1 MDLTFTTVIL
11 QLVFLECILSIDNA
25 AVMGAMVASL
35 PNDQPTPWPA
45 SLRRVFGWTDRLLG
59 SQREAALKVGL
70 FGAYAGRALMLALA
84 SIIIEMPWVHVLGA
98 IYLLYLGAGYFAGRY
113 RERQERAAGALLP
126 RRKSGFW
133 GIVLALNL
141 ADMAFSIDN
150 VVAAVAL
157 SRHLWVV
164 LLGVGVGILAI
175 RFAATLFTRLIAWEP
190 ELEGGAYLL
199 LLFIGAKLL
208 LETGLGWEIN
218 DLAQFVISAILLL
231 LTMLFARVRPLK
243 PLLVIFRPFVAL
255 FAAIQVTIEMVV
267 RGLTAPLRMLLP
279 AKEEEPER
287 VPESEPGIY

>member
-1 MDLTFTTVIL
+1 
-11 QLVFLECILSIDNA
+11 
-25 AVMGAMVASL
+25 
-35 PNDQPTPWPA
+35 
-45 SLRRVFGWTDRLLG
+45 
-59 SQREAALKVGL
+59 
-70 FGAYAGRALMLALA
+70 MLALA

-98 IYLLYLGAGYFAGRY
+98 IYLLYLGAGYFAERY
-113 RERQERAAGALLP
+113 RERQEQATGDMLP

-133 GIVLALNL
+133 AVVLALNL

-190 ELEGGAYLL
+190 ELECGAYLL
-199 LLFIGAKLL
+199 LLFIGAKFL
-208 LETGLGWEIN
+208 LELGLGWEIS
-218 DLAQFVISAILLL
+218 DLAQFGISALLLL
-231 LTMLFARVRPLK
+231 LTVLFARVRPLQ
-243 PLLVIFRPFVAL
+243 PLLVIFRPLVVL
-255 FAAIQVTIEMVV
+255 FAAIQVTMDVVV

-279 AKEEEPER
+279 AKKEEQER

>member
-25 AVMGAMVASL
+25 AVMGAMVAPL
-35 PNDQPTPWPA
+35 PADLPTPWPA
-45 SLRRVFGWTDRLLG
+45 SLRGVFGWTDRLLG
-59 SQREAALKVGL
+59 SQRDAALKVGL

-98 IYLLYLGAGYFAGRY
+98 VYLLYLGAGYFAERY
-113 RERQERAAGALLP
+113 RERQEQGAGDILP
-126 RRKSGFW
+126 RRKSSFW
-133 GIVLALNL
+133 AVVLALNL

-190 ELEGGAYLL
+190 KLEGGAYLL
-199 LLFIGAKLL
+199 LLFIGAKFM
-208 LETGLGWEIN
+208 LELGFGWGIS
-218 DLAQFVISAILLL
+218 DLAQFGISAIILL
-231 LTMLFARVRPLK
+231 LTMLFARVRPLQ
-243 PLLVIFRPFVAL
+243 PLLVIFRPCVAL
-255 FAAIQVTIEMVV
+255 FAAIQVTVDAIV
-267 RGLTAPLRMLLP
+267 RALTTPLRMLLP
-279 AKEEEPER
+279 AKEEEQER
-287 VPESEPGIY
+287 VRESEPGIY